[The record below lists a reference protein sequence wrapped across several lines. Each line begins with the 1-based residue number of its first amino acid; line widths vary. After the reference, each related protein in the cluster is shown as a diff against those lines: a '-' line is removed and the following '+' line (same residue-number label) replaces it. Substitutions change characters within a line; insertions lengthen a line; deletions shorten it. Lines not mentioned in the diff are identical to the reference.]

1 MSEYV
6 SGQVIYENP
15 LCCESDIEGFVRE
28 GDLKVSF
35 ENGCMQLE
43 SVRDP
48 NEGQAANYLFWCPEV
63 FPDHIKIEWK
73 FHPLNEPG
81 LAMMFF
87 SALSKN
93 GNSIFE
99 PGLAERR
106 GEYPQYNHGDINT
119 YHLAYFRRRMADE
132 RLFHTCNLR
141 KSYGAHLVAQGGDPI
156 PEAIEAKVFYNLC
169 IVKDGPDIEFYIN
182 DLKVLSYHDDGEF
195 GPHLG
200 EGYIGFRQMSP
211 LKAEYKDFR
220 VTSL

>member
-1 MSEYV
+1 MSEFLP
-6 SGQVIYENP
+6 GQVIYENP
-15 LCCESDIEGFVRE
+15 LRCEEDLKGFVAE
-28 GDLKVSF
+28 GDLRVTF
-35 ENGCMQLE
+35 PEGCMRIE

-73 FHPLNEPG
+73 FKPLNEPG

-87 SALSKN
+87 AAK
-93 GNSIFE
+93 GKDGQSIFD
-99 PGLAERR
+99 PNLAVRK

-119 YHLAYFRRRMADE
+119 FHLAYFRRRMADE

-156 PEAIEAKVFYNLC
+156 PEAIEAKVFYDLC
-169 IVKDGPDIEFYIN
+169 IIKDGADITFTIN
-182 DLKVLSYHDDGEF
+182 GLKILSYHDDEAF
-195 GPHLG
+195 GPVL
-200 EGYIGFRQMSP
+200 EGGNIGFRQMSP
-211 LKAEYKDFR
+211 LIAEYKDFR